1 MDKRIRIV
9 FGISIATLL
18 LMLLGQGY
26 WLYNQYQYSAT
37 KIVGDMEPVCNQ
49 LIKDEEQAR
58 YSIYTKSLKKLN
70 GKDTVNIKIN
80 IKIDLRRNKEG
91 GQTKSSTVFTFFL
104 DSGKR
109 KLVLPANFTAKDASD
124 MADRYET
131 SRFMPF
137 QQHIIDSLLVA
148 KGYNKAKDF
157 ARKRNMPIAMVPHYS
172 IVGSWKKGLRVSY
185 TSNPIM
191 SEGVEFT
198 IPIKTANVIRLMAWQ
213 LAVSLLLI
221 LILAFCLY
229 YQVQTIIIQKRID
242 GIRHEFM
249 KNMIFEQ
256 KQPKEDATDDC
267 VRVGDTEFRYGL
279 NELRHGNE
287 RVILTSRQAEI
298 FRLLAATPNEVV
310 SRERIL
316 SEAWGDDSYSNSL
329 ALNVQITYLRRA
341 IRSDEKLSIDVV
353 YRKGYVLTVKNKDIT
368 TMQ

>member
-1 MDKRIRIV
+1 
-9 FGISIATLL
+9 
-18 LMLLGQGY
+18 MLLGQGY

-49 LIKDEEQAR
+49 LINDEEQAR
-58 YSIYTKSLKKLN
+58 YNLYTKSLKSLSR
-70 GKDTVNIKIN
+70 KDTLNLKIN
-80 IKIDLRRNKEG
+80 IRINIDTSHKKNEQNK
-91 GQTKSSTVFTFFL
+91 TSTVFTFFING
-104 DSGKR
+104 GKR
-109 KLVLPANFTAKDASD
+109 KIVVPNNLTARDASYI
-124 MADRYET
+124 ADRYEM

-137 QQHIIDSLLVA
+137 QQHIIDSLLTA
-148 KGYNKAKDF
+148 KGYNKVKDF
-157 ARKRNMPIAMVPHYS
+157 SRKKNMPIAMVPHYS
-172 IVGSWKKGLRVSY
+172 IVGGLQKGLRVSY
-185 TSNPIM
+185 TSNPM
-191 SEGVEFT
+191 LREGVEFT
-198 IPIKTANVIRLMAWQ
+198 IPIQTANVIRLMAWQ
-213 LAVSLLLI
+213 LVISLLLV
-221 LILAFCLY
+221 LVLAFCLY
-229 YQVQTIIIQKRID
+229 YQVKTIIIQKRID

-256 KQPKEDATDDC
+256 KQPKEDTADDC

-341 IRSDEKLSIDVV
+341 IRSDKKLSIDVV
-353 YRKGYVLTVKNKDIT
+353 YRKGYVLTVKA
-368 TMQ
+368 